1 MWVLDLHSLLC
12 FAKSTDPFKVTAWK
26 KTHTHKHTHCNL
38 ARIVHVSP
46 SQISTICPC
55 IFEVASPASL
65 FLAILGQKP
74 AKIICWTHTISHKHH
89 KPFSMTGQK
98 WIVGFISQLIP
109 CPNGVLGNRCQVMVS
124 ARGKG
129 GLKGARL
136 VLRRWLNSNK
146 RKRSTMERWL
156 GESSAHG
163 WFFKDI
169 YIYY

>member
-12 FAKSTDPFKVTAWK
+12 FAKSTDPFKVTALK
-26 KTHTHKHTHCNL
+26 KTHTHTHTHCNL